1 MIRVKIRINTFFK
14 YTGLSLCIA
23 IAGMAA
29 MFSVCSHVS
38 ADGVLPEATSEAVEE
53 ASMTP
58 VPTGTPESTAS
69 AVPGETVVPA
79 PTQASAV
86 TPVPAVTVVPAVTSM
101 PAVPAEPSKPPC
113 RADIRL
119 SRKSVKLYRGETV
132 AIKLTG
138 ITPSDSV
145 KWSAGDSDIVS
156 VNKKGHIRA
165 LTAGKTIV
173 KAVVN
178 SVTYKCRV
186 TVRDAGIDYTSF
198 EMEEG
203 GLLRL
208 HIGGAWKVKWTTSN
222 KKVAC
227 VTDGRVSAVKCGN
240 AVIKAVTKERTYT
253 CSVVVSKKTKGVIYL
268 TFDDGPTLSSTPKIL
283 DILRKNKVHATF
295 FTIGMDSTKAALIKR
310 EAKEGHSIAIHGA
323 SHEYNEIYSSDT
335 AYMNNIKKQQKA
347 LKKLLGYNVWITRFP
362 GGSSNLVSRSYNR
375 GIMGRLVKTVNNAGF
390 AYFDWNVSSNDAG
403 GAKNSSQ
410 VYKSVT
416 RGLSKN
422 RDNVVLMHDFAN
434 NNKTI
439 GALEGIIRYGKS
451 HGYEFRTINAA
462 TAEVHHGVQN

>member
-1 MIRVKIRINTFFK
+1 M
-14 YTGLSLCIA
+14 A

-29 MFSVCSHVS
+29 VLSVCSHVS
-38 ADGVLPEATSEAVEE
+38 ADDGVLPEATSEAVEE

-58 VPTGTPESTAS
+58 VPTGTPEATAS
-69 AVPGETVVPA
+69 AVPEETVVPA

-86 TPVPAVTVVPAVTSM
+86 TPVPAVTVVPTVTSM
-101 PAVPAEPSKPPC
+101 PAAPAEPSKQPY

-119 SRKSVKLYRGETV
+119 SRKSVKLYRGENV

-138 ITPSDSV
+138 ITSSDSV

-165 LTAGKTIV
+165 LTAGKTTV

-186 TVRDAGIDYTSF
+186 IVRDAGIDYASF

-208 HIGGAWKVKWTTSN
+208 HVDGAEKVKWTTSN

-253 CSVVVSKKTKGVIYL
+253 CNVVVSKKTKGVIYL

-323 SHEYNEIYSSDT
+323 SHEYNEIYLSDT

-439 GALEGIIRYGKS
+439 GALAGIIRYGKS